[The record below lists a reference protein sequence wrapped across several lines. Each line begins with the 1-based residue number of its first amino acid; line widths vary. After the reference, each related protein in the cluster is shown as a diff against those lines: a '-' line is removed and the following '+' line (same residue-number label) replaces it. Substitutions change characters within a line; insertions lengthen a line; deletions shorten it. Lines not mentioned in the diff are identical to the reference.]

1 MDSSKKILILYASAG
16 HGHEKAAK
24 AILEACRELPGVSA
38 QAVDT
43 IGLASPFFGNL
54 YRQSYLLQIRYVPW
68 LWGIFYYAC
77 DVGWVYAVIRWVR
90 RAMNAILASRLE
102 RLILEEMPDAVIATH
117 FLSVEV
123 TSHLKEQGRI
133 DTKLLSVI
141 TDYLPHHVWLAKG
154 VDLYAVALPETKE
167 KLMQW
172 RVPADKIRLTG
183 IPVEK
188 KFLVNPPTLETR
200 GRLRLDLLAFT
211 VLITSGGGGIGSMKN
226 IVEGLL
232 ELKKPI
238 QILAVCGT
246 NQPLFHVLSSVA
258 VDHPLLKVFGFVHHM
273 QELMAASDLV
283 IGKGGG
289 LTITESFSQGKPI
302 ILFQSIP
309 GQETRNAFCVNR
321 YHAGFVVQTI
331 HEVVQKVSELLE
343 SPGQLES
350 MKKGVREIFKS
361 DASEKIARLAQ
372 PHEN

>member
-1 MDSSKKILILYASAG
+1 MDPSKKILILYASAG

-24 AILEACRELPGVSA
+24 AILEACRELPGVNA
-38 QAVDT
+38 QIVDT
-43 IGLASPFFGNL
+43 ISLASLFFGNL
-54 YRQSYLLQIRYVPW
+54 YRQSYLLQIHYVPW
-68 LWGIFYYAC
+68 LWGIFYFVC
-77 DVGWVYAVIRWVR
+77 DVSWVYGVIRRVR
-90 RAMNAILASRLE
+90 RAMNAVLAGRLE
-102 RLILEEMPDAVIATH
+102 RLILEERPDVIIATH

-133 DTKLLSVI
+133 HGKLLNVI
-141 TDYLPHHVWLAKG
+141 TDYLPHHVWLAKR

-172 RVPADKIRLTG
+172 RVPADRIRVTG

-188 KFLVNPPTLETR
+188 KFLADLPTLEMR
-200 GRLRLDLLAFT
+200 ARLQLDLSAFT

-246 NQPLFHVLSSVA
+246 NQPLFHRLSSMA
-258 VDHPLLKVFGFVHHM
+258 VDRPLLKVFGFVDHM

-321 YHAGFVVQTI
+321 HHAGFVVRTI
-331 HEVVQKVSELLE
+331 DEIAQKVSELLE
-343 SPGQLES
+343 SPDQLDG
-350 MKKGVREIFKS
+350 MKRGVREIFRS
-361 DASEKIARLAQ
+361 DASEKIALLAQ
-372 PHEN
+372 ANEN